1 MGATVFCE
9 AKPPPKQPSRE
20 IVEVLRKGEPAR
32 INLGKCLD
40 MGKEE
45 DDIKEMVCLL
55 VYHFLFFVFVAF
67 SMCR

>member
-1 MGATVFCE
+1 M
-9 AKPPPKQPSRE
+9 K
-20 IVEVLRKGEPAR
+20 VLRKCEPAR

-45 DDIKEMVCLL
+45 DDIKEIVCLL
-55 VYHFLFFVFVAF
+55 VYHFRFFVFAAI

>member
-1 MGATVFCE
+1 
-9 AKPPPKQPSRE
+9 
-20 IVEVLRKGEPAR
+20 VEVLIKGEPAR

-45 DDIKEMVCLL
+45 DDIKEIVCLL
-55 VYHFLFFVFVAF
+55 VYHFRFFVFVAI